1 MTTVTWPADRAF
13 GTRACSVG
21 AFTAKSRFAGF
32 FDGHSQT
39 LAHNANRLLFTL
51 TLPPCNAADGARRE
65 AFFLSLTTS
74 GDWVRLAHPHR
85 SEPRGTMR
93 GTPVVETAALAAAR
107 TLRIQ
112 GIAGDTLEAGDVL
125 GVDGQLLIVGYA
137 GAVANGSGLL
147 IVPLAVPLRAAIDD
161 VEAVTWQAPTTTFEL
176 LTDTAELDYGR
187 GAWQREIELAFGE
200 AF

>member
-1 MTTVTWPADRAF
+1 MSTLDWPSGRAF
-13 GTRACSVG
+13 GARQCRVG
-21 AFTAKSRFAGF
+21 AVTAKSRFGGF
-32 FDGHSQT
+32 FDGHVQS
-39 LAHNANRLLFTL
+39 LSHNSNRLMFTL
-51 TLPPCNAADGARRE
+51 TLPPCDAADGARRE
-65 AFFLSLTTS
+65 AFILGLAAS

-107 TLRIQ
+107 TLRVQ
-112 GIAGDTLEAGDVL
+112 GVAGDTLEAGDVL

-147 IVPLAVPLRAAIDD
+147 VVPLVLPLRAAIDD
-161 VEAVTWQAPTTTFEL
+161 AEAVTWQAPTTTFQL
-176 LTDTAELDYGR
+176 MTDPAELEYGR

-200 AF
+200 VF